1 MKFTNKLI
9 RREVRTMNKSFSR
22 WMIIYGI
29 FLITAGVAGDLS
41 NPEKA
46 KTALMSGGTF
56 GVLSVVWGLLS
67 ARGVLWI
74 RKVAVGMMGFLAIVF
89 SWRAAA
95 GWAAVLGGKPEK
107 LFAAV
112 LISLMLTATAAMLT
126 AVFRKKI

>member
-1 MKFTNKLI
+1 MRFTNKHT
-9 RREVRTMNKSFSR
+9 RREELTMNKSFSR

-29 FLITAGVAGDLS
+29 FLIAAGVTGYLS

-56 GVLSVVWGLLS
+56 GVLSLVWGILS
-67 ARGVLWI
+67 ARGVEWS
-74 RKVAVGMMGFLAIVF
+74 RKAAVGMMGFLALVF

-95 GWAAVLGGKPEK
+95 GWAAVFGGKPEK

-112 LISLMLTATAAMLT
+112 LITLMLTATAAMLT

>member
-1 MKFTNKLI
+1 
-9 RREVRTMNKSFSR
+9 MNKSFSR

-29 FLITAGVAGDLS
+29 FLITAGVAGYLS

-56 GVLSVVWGLLS
+56 GVLSVVWGLLC
-67 ARGVLWI
+67 ARGAGWS
-74 RKVAVGMMGFLAIVF
+74 RKAAVGMMGFLAVVF

-112 LISLMLTATAAMLT
+112 LITLMLTATAAMLT